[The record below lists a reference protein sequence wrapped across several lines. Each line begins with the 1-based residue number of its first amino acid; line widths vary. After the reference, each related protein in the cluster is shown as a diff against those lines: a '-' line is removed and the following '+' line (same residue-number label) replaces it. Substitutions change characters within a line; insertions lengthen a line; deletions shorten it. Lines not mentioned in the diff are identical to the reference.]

1 MKGIDRGFS
10 VNAQMEVDNLTE
22 VAFVAYCLVCD
33 HVGVAG
39 GLLNIDCSNK
49 KLLMA
54 AFSA

>member
-22 VAFVAYCLVCD
+22 DAFVAYCLVCD